1 MKSEILQI
9 ENIKCG
15 GCAAQITSV
24 LNKEYPGMG
33 VDVNYEEG
41 EVKVTGDELPL
52 DKVLATL
59 KRMGYAQRGESTAL
73 DSAKSYVSCM
83 VGKVK
88 NAG

>member
-1 MKSEILQI
+1 MKTEVLFI

-24 LNKEYPGMG
+24 LNKDYPNMD
-33 VDVNYEEG
+33 VDVDYENG
-41 EVKVTGDELPL
+41 EVKVSGDELAI
-52 DKVLATL
+52 DQVYATL
-59 KRMGYAQRGESTAL
+59 KRMGYAKRGESTTL